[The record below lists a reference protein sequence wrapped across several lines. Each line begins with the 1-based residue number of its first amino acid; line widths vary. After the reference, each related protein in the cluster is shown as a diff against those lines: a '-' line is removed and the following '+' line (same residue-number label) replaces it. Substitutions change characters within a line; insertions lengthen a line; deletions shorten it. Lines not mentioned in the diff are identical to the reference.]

1 MAQYYLSS
9 DAAEDIERLFLSL
22 GIELFGAQQATKY
35 IDGLEKRLEHI
46 ANSPVVY
53 PDVAHIRSGYRR
65 SVYGVHSIYFREI
78 DGHSVEIV
86 RIIGREGLQKI

>member
-1 MAQYYLSS
+1 MAQYYLSP
-9 DAAEDIERLFLSL
+9 DAAEDIERLFLF
-22 GIELFGAQQATKY
+22 GIERFGAQQATKY

-53 PDVAHIRSGYRR
+53 PDVAHIRAGYRR

-78 DGHSVEIV
+78 GSHGVEII
-86 RIIGREGLQKI
+86 RIIGREDLQNI